1 MRRAA
6 RTGDAETMPFTVSH
20 AAAVLPF
27 VRTPL
32 PAAALVIGSMTPDL
46 PFFVP
51 VHVPRALTHSVTGAV
66 TFDVLIGLLAI
77 ALWWGLLRAPAI
89 DMMPRAV
96 RERIGPIAWR
106 PTPRGIAWLVVA
118 LLIGIATHLAWDSFT
133 HAHYVS
139 DLLPVLQ
146 TPIDL
151 AIITVPLYTVLHAVS
166 SLVGGAIL
174 IIWVLLWLRRS
185 ESRADARTLMPSRV
199 RIGLWTLLATL
210 FAGVLLGF
218 WVPAALAGSY
228 LLDGEFVFSSAV
240 VSIGIT
246 AWVAVVIAGV
256 WTLAERGTRR
266 PSGV

>member
-46 PFFVP
+46 LFFVP
-51 VHVPRALTHSVTGAV
+51 VHVPRALTHSIAGAV
-66 TFDVLIGLLAI
+66 TFDVLIGLFAI

-89 DMMPRAV
+89 DMMPRAL
-96 RERIGPIAWR
+96 RERIGPVAWR
-106 PTPRGIAWLVVA
+106 PTPRGVVWLVVA
-118 LLIGIATHLAWDSFT
+118 LLIGIGTHLAWDSFT

-139 DLLPVLQ
+139 DLFPVLQ

-166 SLVGGAIL
+166 SLVGGL
-174 IIWVLLWLRRS
+174 IVIVWVLLWLRR
-185 ESRADARTLMPSRV
+185 AAPLVDARTIMPSRV
-199 RIGLWTLLATL
+199 RIGLWALLVTL
-210 FAGVLLGF
+210 FTGVLLGF

-228 LLDGEFVFSSAV
+228 LLGGEFVFSSAV
-240 VSIGIT
+240 GSIGVT

-256 WTLAERGTRR
+256 WTLAVRGGRR
-266 PSGV
+266 TSRA

>member
-1 MRRAA
+1 
-6 RTGDAETMPFTVSH
+6 MPFTVSH

-27 VRTPL
+27 LRTPL

-66 TFDVLIGLLAI
+66 TVDLLIGSLAI
-77 ALWWGLLRAPAI
+77 ALWWGVLRAPAI
-89 DMMPRAV
+89 DMMPRPL

-106 PTPRGIAWLVVA
+106 LTPTGIVWLVVA

-151 AIITVPLYTVLHAVS
+151 VLITVPLYTVLHAVS
-166 SLVGGAIL
+166 SLVGGVIL
-174 IIWVLLWLRRS
+174 TIWVVSWLRRTAP
-185 ESRADARTLMPSRV
+185 RTDARTVMPSRV
-199 RIGLWTLLATL
+199 RIGLWGLLVTL
-210 FAGVLLGF
+210 FAGVLLAF
-218 WVPAALAGSY
+218 WLPAAFAGSY
-228 LLDGEFVFSSAV
+228 LLDGDFVFSSAV
-240 VSIGIT
+240 VSIGVT
-246 AWVAVVIAGV
+246 AWVGVVIAAV
-256 WTLAERGTRR
+256 WTLAVRGARA
-266 PSGV
+266 PSRA